1 MAKAI
6 WNEITAQERDI
17 ILKHLQEYYLGTREV
32 CGKDS
37 EEAEEAKV
45 VYRKVLSG
53 SLKDCWMDIEN
64 FYSDMLDA
72 VHIGMDPDDDM
83 AKMIKK
89 VLGLTDLLLPREL
102 DEMIA
107 AEVERLGL
115 GSKDFMNRHKEI
127 MDMCEAVQK
136 TDEDGGVEEM
146 KSRIN
151 SGVRKEDYERG
162 LQYGN
167 KVYCAQDLRNLV
179 GYIISDV
186 TSDENDMNVIMYLV
200 NEDENKDINVY
211 FDNLCL
217 DGESISVVENIEGSA
232 ECLIRPVTEADLE
245 EIASMTSYYD
255 FELVDE
261 DNKPVGVNHIYCND
275 ISLEGMDQFRIKDL
289 YIFHDGRIM
298 TGK

>member
-1 MAKAI
+1 MANAI
-6 WNEITAQERDI
+6 WNEITAQERSI
-17 ILKHLQEYYLGTREV
+17 ILKHLREQYEGTREL

-45 VYRKVLSG
+45 VYRKALSG
-53 SLKDCWMDIEN
+53 SLKDCWSDIED
-64 FYSDMLDA
+64 FYSKMLDA

-83 AKMIKK
+83 VRMIKK
-89 VLGLTDLLLPREL
+89 VLGLTNLLLPKEL

-115 GSKDFMNRHKEI
+115 GRKDFMDRHKEI

-186 TSDENDMNVIMYLV
+186 TSDENDMNVIMHLV
-200 NEDENKDINVY
+200 NEDENKDIDVY

-298 TGK
+298 TRK